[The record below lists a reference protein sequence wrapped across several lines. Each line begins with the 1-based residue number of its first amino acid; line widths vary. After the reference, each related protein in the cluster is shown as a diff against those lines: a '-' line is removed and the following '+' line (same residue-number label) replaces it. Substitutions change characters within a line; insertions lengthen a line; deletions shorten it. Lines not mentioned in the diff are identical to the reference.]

1 MIKKRKGMKLV
12 RSGRGRSRQ
21 MNAGAAAASGTHLC
35 FVHADSR
42 PCKDAVNV
50 VR

>member
-1 MIKKRKGMKLV
+1 MKLV
-12 RSGRGRSRQ
+12 SSGKGRSRQ
-21 MNAGAAAASGTHLC
+21 MNAGAAAASGSYLC

-42 PCKDAVNV
+42 PCKDVVNV

>member
-1 MIKKRKGMKLV
+1 MVKKQKGMTLV
-12 RSGRGRSRQ
+12 RSMRGRSRQ
-21 MNAGAAAASGTHLC
+21 MNAGAAAASAKYVC

-42 PCKDAVNV
+42 PCKDLVNV